1 MMNLENMP
9 LVPLELVKRHI
20 RVTWSDDDTDMRIVT
35 KMLNAERTLNHKLGA
50 ACDYLAPGAEQQL
63 FLNYMF
69 YSWNEAL
76 DEFDGAYV
84 SEIIQIR
91 QIHEVRKERYDE
103 MKFKSK
109 FETYNDGVLF
119 ICTAVNP
126 ASNFN
131 ADENPLTR
139 DDLKNLVKLDYAAV
153 SKRERDL
160 EFAQTVGSSL
170 DLKVKTRRH
179 ASANTSKKVLIGNV
193 LYDIFQVDES
203 VDGKEMYLYLQKAR
217 ELQKNE

>member
-9 LVPLELVKRHI
+9 LVPLEMVKRHI
-20 RVTWSDDDTDMRIVT
+20 QVTWSDDDTDMRICT
-35 KMLNAERTLNHKLGA
+35 KMQNAERTLNHKLGA

-63 FLNYMF
+63 YLNYML

-76 DEFDGAYV
+76 DEFDAAYM

-103 MKFKSK
+103 MKFKSR

-131 ADENPLTR
+131 ADENPLTQ
-139 DDLKNLVKLDYAAV
+139 DDIRSLVKLDYAAV

-160 EFAQTVGSSL
+160 EFAQSVGSSL
-170 DLKVKTRRH
+170 DLKVKTRLH
-179 ASANTSKKVLIGNV
+179 KSASTSKKVRIGNI